1 MVQQFKKKLL
11 KNRMMMKMRMMINHK
26 IFNKLKYR
34 LLIWI
39 NFQLKRGDRK
49 KQAKINAV
57 SDTVEIF
64 ENILKVEKR
73 KSPFDYQLILNAFN
87 DHFIFKS
94 VP

>member
-1 MVQQFKKKLL
+1 
-11 KNRMMMKMRMMINHK
+11 MK
-26 IFNKLKYR
+26 
-34 LLIWI
+34 
-39 NFQLKRGDRK
+39 LKRGDRK

-64 ENILKVEKR
+64 ENIKKLDKK

-87 DHFIFKS
+87 EHFIFKS